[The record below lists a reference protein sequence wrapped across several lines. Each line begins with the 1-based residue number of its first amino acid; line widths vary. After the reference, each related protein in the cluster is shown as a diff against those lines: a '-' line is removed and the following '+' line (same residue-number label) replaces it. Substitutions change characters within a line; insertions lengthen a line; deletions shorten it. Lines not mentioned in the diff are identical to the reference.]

1 MRDNRAAGE
10 EGGIMTIK
18 ELVKKNRTCRRFHQE
33 VAVERETLRDL
44 IDLARLS
51 ASAANLQP
59 VRPMVYCNLAE

>member
-1 MRDNRAAGE
+1 
-10 EGGIMTIK
+10 MTIK

-51 ASAANLQP
+51 ASAANMQP